1 MGLSLLNKYHKG
13 PTLNAQYGKER
24 KRRRFMLDIFGGKKK
39 KTQCLFHV
47 EEDKLERSDGETPLF
62 VEATTIV

>member
-1 MGLSLLNKYHKG
+1 MV
-13 PTLNAQYGKER
+13 
-24 KRRRFMLDIFGGKKK
+24 KRENGVVLCWIFLGEKKK